1 LTLPMQWL
9 SAYLPVSFQRCA
21 STCAYHGGGIRH
33 TATSPPTGRRCCRI
47 VVRPALEA
55 VEHRDGPRDRESEV
69 CGAPRRDFRNL
80 RALRCVRG
88 QARAGRSVIVLDR
101 KDYFGRGPLRYRAGN
116 ELVPALGRRHAA
128 GPADRLAV
136 ASVPMP
142 SEVSDAQG
150 VPASVD
156 AIAPFQAKNST
167 RPVSKSYIAP
177 AILIVPFDSISA
189 STGLSLRMLA
199 IVISTFVRATAST
212 NV

>member
-33 TATSPPTGRRCCRI
+33 TATSPPTGRRCWRI

-101 KDYFGRGPLRYRAGN
+101 NYYFGRAPLRYRAGN
-116 ELVPALGRRHAA
+116 ELVPALGRRHA
-128 GPADRLAV
+128 
-136 ASVPMP
+136 